1 MNLSAYF
8 NKGYNYTDYL
18 KKIENQLKELE
29 NGNDPDGYAEHY
41 SINLKRIERL
51 NKIFELNDEQKE
63 KLSRIKPKFKIL
75 TISEGWCGDAS
86 QIVPVVE
93 KIAKELGIEHYI
105 VLRDSNPELMDA
117 YLTNGSKSIPIF
129 IGVNEEGKEIFRFGP
144 RPSEGMEILKR
155 AKENPA
161 GYDPDQFHKDLQ
173 LWYNKDKGNSIFNE
187 LYELIS
193 K

>member
-18 KKIENQLKELE
+18 TKIENQFNELE
-29 NGNDPDGYAEHY
+29 SGNDPEGFAEYY

-51 NKIFELNDEQKE
+51 NKNFELSDEQKE
-63 KLSRIKPKFKIL
+63 KLNRIKPKIKIL
-75 TISEGWCGDAS
+75 TISEGWCGDAA

-93 KIAKELGIEHYI
+93 KITEELGIEHHI
-105 VLRDSNPELMDA
+105 VLRYSNPELMDA
-117 YLTNGSKSIPIF
+117 YLTNGSESIPIF

-144 RPSEGMEILKR
+144 RPAEGMEILKK

-173 LWYNKDKGNSIFNE
+173 IWYNKDRGNSIFNE

>member
-1 MNLSAYF
+1 MNLNEYF
-8 NKGYNYTDYL
+8 GKGLNYADYL
-18 KKIENQLKELE
+18 TKIEQQFHQLE
-29 NGNDPDGYAEHY
+29 NGEDPEGFADYF

-51 NKIFELNDEQKE
+51 NKSIKLSDEQQN
-63 KLSRIKPKFKIL
+63 KLKSIEPDFRIL

-93 KIAKELGIEHYI
+93 KIANGLNIEHHI
-105 VLRDSNPELMDA
+105 VFRDENPELMDA

-129 IGVNEEGKEIFRFGP
+129 IGVDNHGKEIFRFGP
-144 RPSEGMEILKR
+144 RPKAGMELLKK
-155 AKENPA
+155 AKEDPA
-161 GYDPDQFHKDLQ
+161 GFDKDKFHNDLQ

-187 LYELIS
+187 LYELMS

>member
-18 KKIENQLKELE
+18 KKIENQLNELE
-29 NGNDPDGYAEHY
+29 NGNDPDGYAEFY
-41 SINLKRIERL
+41 SINLKRIDRL
-51 NKIFELNDEQKE
+51 NKSFELSDEQKE
-63 KLSRIKPKFKIL
+63 KLSRVKPNFRIL

-93 KIAKELGIEHYI
+93 KIAEELGVEHHI
-105 VLRDSNPELMDA
+105 VLRDQNLELMDA
-117 YLTNGSKSIPIF
+117 YLTNGSRSIPIF
-129 IGVNEEGKEIFRFGP
+129 IGVDNDGNETFRFGP
-144 RPSEGMEILKR
+144 RPKGGMELLKK

-161 GYDPDQFHKDLQ
+161 GFDKDQFHIDLQ

>member
-8 NKGYNYTDYL
+8 NKGYNYADYL
-18 KKIENQLKELE
+18 KKIENQLNELE
-29 NGNDPDGYAEHY
+29 NGNDPGGYAKYY

-51 NKIFELNDEQKE
+51 NKSFELNAEQKE
-63 KLSRIKPKFKIL
+63 KLSRIKPNFKIL

-93 KIAKELGIEHYI
+93 KIAEELGIQQHI

-129 IGVNEEGKEIFRFGP
+129 IGVNEDGKEIFRFGP
-144 RPSEGMEILKR
+144 RPAAGMEMLKK

-161 GYDPDQFHKDLQ
+161 GYDADQFHKDLQ
-173 LWYNKDKGNSIFNE
+173 LWYSRDKGISIFNE
-187 LYELIS
+187 FYELIS